1 MINKKRMLK
10 TFLELVKIDSESRKE
25 KKVADYILKKIAKYK
40 LPYKFD
46 KSNKKTGSD
55 AFLVEKKAPLVM
67 PPNYEELPIPK
78 PENQQNEEKSDNIK
92 KLIFDENTSTDQS
105 ISSDNN
111 NSLEKN
117 ILEKIKN

>member
-1 MINKKRMLK
+1 MKNINQLIFVFL
-10 TFLELVKIDSESRKE
+10 TFIFLNGCAAVQEGFS
-25 KKVADYILKKIAKYK
+25 
-40 LPYKFD
+40 
-46 KSNKKTGSD
+46 SNKKTGSD

-78 PENQQNEEKSDNIK
+78 PENQQNEEKSNNIK
-92 KLIFDENTSTDQS
+92 KLISTENTNKS

-111 NSLEKN
+111 DSLEKN

>member
-1 MINKKRMLK
+1 
-10 TFLELVKIDSESRKE
+10 VVQES
-25 KKVADYILKKIAKYK
+25 
-40 LPYKFD
+40 FS
-46 KSNKKTGSD
+46 SNSKKTGSD

-78 PENQQNEEKSDNIK
+78 QDNGEIEEKSDNIK
-92 KLIFDENTSTDQS
+92 KLISNNNEDTNKS
-105 ISSDNN
+105 ISSENN

>member
-1 MINKKRMLK
+1 MRNINQFIFIFL
-10 TFLELVKIDSESRKE
+10 TFMFLNGCTAVQEGFS
-25 KKVADYILKKIAKYK
+25 
-40 LPYKFD
+40 
-46 KSNKKTGSD
+46 SNKKTGSD

-78 PENQQNEEKSDNIK
+78 QDNGEIEEKSDNIK
-92 KLIFDENTSTDQS
+92 KLISNENTNTNKS

>member
-1 MINKKRMLK
+1 MKNISQLIFLYLIFVFLNSCAAVQEGFSSNK
-10 TFLELVKIDSESRKE
+10 
-25 KKVADYILKKIAKYK
+25 
-40 LPYKFD
+40 
-46 KSNKKTGSD
+46 KKTGSD

-92 KLIFDENTSTDQS
+92 KLISNNNEDTNKS
-105 ISSDNN
+105 ISSENN
-111 NSLEKN
+111 DTLEKN

>member
-1 MINKKRMLK
+1 MKNINKLIFIYL
-10 TFLELVKIDSESRKE
+10 TFVFLNGCAAVQES
-25 KKVADYILKKIAKYK
+25 
-40 LPYKFD
+40 FS
-46 KSNKKTGSD
+46 SNKKTGSD

-92 KLIFDENTSTDQS
+92 KLISNDDSNEI
-105 ISSDNN
+105 ISSENN

>member
-1 MINKKRMLK
+1 M
-10 TFLELVKIDSESRKE
+10 
-25 KKVADYILKKIAKYK
+25 KKISQILFIY
-40 LPYKFD
+40 LSFVLLNSCGVVQESFS
-46 KSNKKTGSD
+46 SNSKKTGSD

-78 PENQQNEEKSDNIK
+78 PENQQNDEKSDNIK
-92 KLIFDENTSTDQS
+92 KLISNDNNNTNKT
-105 ISSDNN
+105 ISSENN

>member
-1 MINKKRMLK
+1 
-10 TFLELVKIDSESRKE
+10 
-25 KKVADYILKKIAKYK
+25 
-40 LPYKFD
+40 
-46 KSNKKTGSD
+46 
-55 AFLVEKKAPLVM
+55 M

-92 KLIFDENTSTDQS
+92 KLISKENADTNKP

>member
-1 MINKKRMLK
+1 
-10 TFLELVKIDSESRKE
+10 
-25 KKVADYILKKIAKYK
+25 
-40 LPYKFD
+40 
-46 KSNKKTGSD
+46 
-55 AFLVEKKAPLVM
+55 M

-78 PENQQNEEKSDNIK
+78 PENQQNIEKSENIK
-92 KLIFDENTSTDQS
+92 KLISNENTNTSKS

>member
-1 MINKKRMLK
+1 MKNINQLIFICLAFV
-10 TFLELVKIDSESRKE
+10 FLSSCAAVQEGLS
-25 KKVADYILKKIAKYK
+25 
-40 LPYKFD
+40 
-46 KSNKKTGSD
+46 SNKKTGSD

-67 PPNYEELPIPK
+67 PPNYDELPIPK

-92 KLIFDENTSTDQS
+92 KLISNENTNTNKS

>member
-1 MINKKRMLK
+1 MKYYKILFCFCLILFVQSCGAVKEGFSNQKKNN
-10 TFLELVKIDSESRKE
+10 TDE
-25 KKVADYILKKIAKYK
+25 
-40 LPYKFD
+40 
-46 KSNKKTGSD
+46 
-55 AFLVEKKAPLVM
+55 FLVEKKAPLVM

-92 KLIFDENTSTDQS
+92 KLISNENTNTNKS

>member
-1 MINKKRMLK
+1 M
-10 TFLELVKIDSESRKE
+10 
-25 KKVADYILKKIAKYK
+25 KKISQILFIY
-40 LPYKFD
+40 LLFVLLNSCGVVQESFS
-46 KSNKKTGSD
+46 SNSKKTGSD

-78 PENQQNEEKSDNIK
+78 QDNGEIEEKSDNIK
-92 KLIFDENTSTDQS
+92 KLISNNNEDTNKS
-105 ISSDNN
+105 ISSENN